1 MIALSGFMVN
11 SLTFGYIRSMGVFY
25 VEFVYSFHKLTSE
38 VSWIASI
45 SIAFQQFAAPVGS
58 ALSIQ
63 YGERAVVMAGG
74 VLAFLGTVLASFGNS
89 LLHLYLTMGALTGFG
104 WALVYSPTMGAIP
117 KHFLRRRG
125 LVLGLALTGNG
136 FSTIF
141 FSPLFQ
147 FLIDIYSW
155 RGALLILSAIQL
167 NLCICGALLRP
178 VCVRQDHN
186 HGNGEAEKRSKCAL
200 FLHKLTSDLNFS
212 LYRNRGFVMFQLGT
226 FLFSTG
232 TFMVYVHLVSHG
244 KDLGLS
250 SYEAAFLMSVTS
262 LADMCSRPLSG
273 WFADLK
279 LLSSLQ
285 LSALWASIT
294 GLSMLLLPL
303 GSTFQGIMALGLF
316 YGLNA
321 GAFAPMFY
329 TTLPDLVTTART
341 TSAVGLSMMVTGFA
355 ALLGPPFSGFL
366 RDLTGGFRVSFIVFA
381 GFTLAGSGIM
391 MCSPSF
397 FTRTPLPCQ
406 MKKNSELPHTEEEPP
421 APSTMM
427 RLSSMD

>member
-1 MIALSGFMVN
+1 M
-11 SLTFGYIRSMGVFY
+11 
-25 VEFVYSFHKLTSE
+25 
-38 VSWIASI
+38 
-45 SIAFQQFAAPVGS
+45 
-58 ALSIQ
+58 Q
-63 YGERAVVMAGG
+63 YQKSTA
-74 VLAFLGTVLASFGNS
+74 GNS
-89 LLHLYLTMGALTGFG
+89 FAFSCHPNKLIQ
-104 WALVYSPTMGAIP
+104 SIP
-117 KHFLRRRG
+117 
-125 LVLGLALTGNG
+125 LGE
-136 FSTIF
+136 
-141 FSPLFQ
+141 
-147 FLIDIYSW
+147 
-155 RGALLILSAIQL
+155 
-167 NLCICGALLRP
+167 LLRAKRNCSTNESYNDEKD
-178 VCVRQDHN
+178 VMITRFKSRGYNQECITTACKKAENN
-186 HGNGEAEKRSKCAL
+186 HS
-200 FLHKLTSDLNFS
+200 SDLNFS
-212 LYRNRGFVMFQLGT
+212 LYPNRGFVMFQLGT

-303 GSTFQGIMALGLF
+303 DSTFQGIMALGLF
-316 YGLNA
+316 YGLNT

-329 TTLPDLVTTART
+329 TTLPDLVTTERT
-341 TSAVGLSMMVTGFA
+341 TSAVELSLMVTGFA

-366 RDLTGGFRVSFIVFA
+366 RDLTGGFMVSFIVFA
-381 GFTLAGSGIM
+381 AFTLAGSGIM

-397 FTRTPLPCQ
+397 FTGTPLPCQ

-427 RLSSMD
+427 RLSSMDESLDSSKNNGLYTVSS